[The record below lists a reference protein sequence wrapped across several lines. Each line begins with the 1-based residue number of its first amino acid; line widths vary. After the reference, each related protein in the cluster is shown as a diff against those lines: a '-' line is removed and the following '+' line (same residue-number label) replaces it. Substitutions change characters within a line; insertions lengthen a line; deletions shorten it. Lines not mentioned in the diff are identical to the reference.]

1 MFRLLPPAP
10 LGGPE
15 QEFPARRVSPW
26 VVVVLVVVG
35 GGWTPERAAM
45 ILAVLTTVTMLALIL
60 RWNPRRA

>member
-15 QEFPARRVSPW
+15 SPAHRVSPW
-26 VVVVLVVVG
+26 VIVVLVVVG